1 MSVSLKNSVVPTF
14 GRHETFTLRYSWLKR
29 GYDAVAEPDLA
40 QKVTAFYDKTY
51 YIFND
56 PDAHH
61 ILGVGKNMARSIRFW
76 LQACRVVEEVKVA
89 GSRAPRGRA
98 TVFGEG
104 LLATDGGLDPYL
116 EHAET
121 WWILHWM
128 IVSPGSYLPVWWT
141 AFHSFPAVA
150 FTTEQL
156 LEHVHAQVEATA
168 AWHTPRSPNP
178 GTIRKDM
185 LALLR
190 CYAGTAGSRKRD
202 LIDDQLDAP
211 FVPLT
216 LVRTT
221 TDDRSFRFGVGPKP
235 GLAPAVAAFSCLDFL
250 ARSGSTARQILIGSL
265 AVEQGGPGRAFKLT
279 ERDLAEL
286 LEKAAADTP
295 DLLQITSAA
304 GSDALAILGSEPLD
318 LVAAQVLHRH
328 YVSLG
333 SHADE
338 PVAPYVPWAPG
349 SDLGQTYVATSA
361 EEGSA

>member
-1 MSVSLKNSVVPTF
+1 MSVSLKHSVVPTF

-40 QKVTAFYDKTY
+40 KKVTPFYDKTY

-61 ILGVGKNMARSIRFW
+61 ILDVGKNMARSIRFW
-76 LQACRVVEEVKVA
+76 LQACRVVEEFKVP
-89 GSRAPRGRA
+89 GSRAARGRA
-98 TVFGEG
+98 TAFGEA
-104 LLATDGGLDPYL
+104 LLATHGGLDPYL

-121 WWILHWM
+121 WWLVHWM
-128 IVSPGSYLPVWWT
+128 MVSPGSYLPVWWT

-156 LEHVHAQVEATA
+156 LEHVQAQVAATA
-168 AWHTPRSPNP
+168 AWHTPKSPHP
-178 GTIRKDM
+178 STIKKDV

-202 LIDDQLDAP
+202 LIDDELDKP

-216 LVRTT
+216 LIRTT
-221 TDDRSFRFGVGPKP
+221 TDERSFRFGIGPKP
-235 GLAPAVAAFSCLDFL
+235 GLAPAVAAFACLDFL
-250 ARSGSTARQILIGSL
+250 TRTGATARQVLIASL
-265 AVEQGGPGRAFKLT
+265 AAEQGGPGRAFKLT
-279 ERDLAEL
+279 ERDLTEL
-286 LEKAAADTP
+286 LEKAAADAP
-295 DLLQITSAA
+295 DLLQMTSTA
-304 GSDALAILGSEPLD
+304 GSDAVAILGSEPLD
-318 LVAAQVLHRH
+318 LVAARVLHRH

-333 SHADE
+333 ADADE
-338 PVAPYVPWAPG
+338 PAAPYVPWTPG
-349 SDLGQTYVATSA
+349 SDLGQTRLATNT